1 VKELKLYDI
10 GKSVFYLM
18 QKWWFLCDF

>member
-1 VKELKLYDI
+1 VKDLKLYDI
-10 GKSVFYLM
+10 GKMSFYLM